1 MEMILIFY
9 VAFIVLLI
17 ASQWKLYAKAGE
29 PGWACIIPI
38 YNLIVLVRIIGKPSW
53 WVLLMLIPF
62 VNIIFAIWA
71 CNLLAKSFGKD
82 TGFTLGM
89 LFLPFVFYPVLA
101 FGGAQYQGP
110 QSSEARR
117 QQQLNSI

>member
-1 MEMILIFY
+1 MEMILIIY

-17 ASQWKLYAKAGE
+17 ASQWKLYVKAGE

-101 FGGAQYQGP
+101 FGGAEYQGP

-117 QQQLNSI
+117 QQQLDSM